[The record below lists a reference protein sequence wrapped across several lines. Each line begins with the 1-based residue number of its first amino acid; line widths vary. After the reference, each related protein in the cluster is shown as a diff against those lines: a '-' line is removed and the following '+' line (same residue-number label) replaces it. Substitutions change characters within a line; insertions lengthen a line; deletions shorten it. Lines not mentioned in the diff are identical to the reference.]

1 MDTAKSSHRVLM
13 EGRHKVEVT
22 GVQDLL
28 VFDETEVIMET
39 SEGML
44 SIRGADLHMSNL
56 NLEQGLIGLAGS
68 ITDLLYDESGE
79 AEKNNLGLIDRL
91 FRSRNR

>member
-1 MDTAKSSHRVLM
+1 MDTAKNNHRIAM
-13 EGRHKVEVT
+13 EGRRRVEVT

-44 SIRGADLHMSNL
+44 SIRGGDLHMSNL
-56 NLEQGLIGLAGS
+56 SLEQGLIGLAGEIS
-68 ITDLLYDESGE
+68 EVVYDEAGAAGKKGSG
-79 AEKNNLGLIDRL
+79 LMGRL
-91 FRSRNR
+91 FRS

>member
-1 MDTAKSSHRVLM
+1 MDTAKSNHRVMM
-13 EGRHKVEVT
+13 EGRQKVEVT

-44 SIRGADLHMSNL
+44 SIRGADLHMSSL
-56 NLEQGLIGLAGS
+56 SLEQGLIGLAGE
-68 ITDLLYDESGE
+68 IGELVYDEAG
-79 AEKNNLGLIDRL
+79 AAGKNKPGLMGRL
-91 FRSRNR
+91 FRS

>member
-1 MDTAKSSHRVLM
+1 MDTAKTNHRVIM
-13 EGRHKVEVT
+13 EGRQKVEVT
-22 GVQDLL
+22 GVLDLL

-56 NLEQGLIGLAGS
+56 SLEQGLIGLAGE
-68 ITDLLYDESGE
+68 IGELVYDEAGRAGKS
-79 AEKNNLGLIDRL
+79 KPGLMGRL
-91 FRSRNR
+91 FRG

>member
-1 MDTAKSSHRVLM
+1 MDTAKMNHRIVM
-13 EGRHKVEVT
+13 EGRQKVEVT

-44 SIRGADLHMSNL
+44 SIRGADLHMSSL
-56 NLEQGLIGLAGS
+56 SLEQGLIGLAGEIS
-68 ITDLLYDESGE
+68 ELVYDEAGQVGKSKG
-79 AEKNNLGLIDRL
+79 GLMSRL
-91 FRSRNR
+91 FRG

>member
-1 MDTAKSSHRVLM
+1 MDTAKTNHRVMM
-13 EGRHKVEVT
+13 EGRQKVEVT

-44 SIRGADLHMSNL
+44 SIRGADLHMSSL
-56 NLEQGLIGLAGS
+56 SLEQGLIGLAGE
-68 ITDLLYDESGE
+68 IGELVYDDTGNVGKNKSGIM
-79 AEKNNLGLIDRL
+79 GRL
-91 FRSRNR
+91 FRS